1 MVTEWPV
8 WDIEECGK
16 DIDGCYCI
24 RTKDHDG
31 NCRCEHMNAGRYDEE
46 EDTR

>member
-8 WDIEECGK
+8 W

-31 NCRCEHMNAGRYDEE
+31 DCRCEHMNAGRYDEE
-46 EDTR
+46 EDTW

>member
-1 MVTEWPV
+1 MVTEWPS

-24 RTKDHDG
+24 RTKDIDG
-31 NCRCEHMNAGRYDEE
+31 CYMNAGRYDEE
-46 EDTR
+46 EDTW